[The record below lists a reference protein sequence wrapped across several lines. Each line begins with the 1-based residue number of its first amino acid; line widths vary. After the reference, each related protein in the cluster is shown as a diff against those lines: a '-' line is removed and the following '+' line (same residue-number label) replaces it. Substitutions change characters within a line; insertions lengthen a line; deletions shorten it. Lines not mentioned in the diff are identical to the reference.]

1 MKTTYRVSI
10 IRPNRDK
17 VTTDYNNFEK
27 AEKKYE
33 LYKEKERE
41 KGVEVFLTKH
51 EKEGNMSVATSLKR
65 QKYLRGDWQDYQPKR
80 KATLLDWIGKGRF

>member
-1 MKTTYRVSI
+1 MKTWYRVTI
-10 IRPNRDK
+10 IKPDK
-17 VTTDYNNFEK
+17 KRIATDYKDKDK
-27 AEKKYE
+27 AEGRYNA
-33 LYKEKERE
+33 LQEKEC
-41 KGVEVFLTKH
+41 KAGVEIFLTKH

>member
-1 MKTTYRVSI
+1 MKTWYRVTI
-10 IRPNRDK
+10 IKPDK
-17 VTTDYNNFEK
+17 KRIATDYKDKDK

-51 EKEGNMSVATSLKR
+51 ETEGNMSVASSLKR